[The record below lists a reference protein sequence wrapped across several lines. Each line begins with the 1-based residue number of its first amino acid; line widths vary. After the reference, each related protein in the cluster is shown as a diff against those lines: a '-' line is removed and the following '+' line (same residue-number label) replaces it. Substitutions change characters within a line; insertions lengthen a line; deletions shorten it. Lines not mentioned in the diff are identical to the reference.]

1 MNSYSTRFL
10 SIFFLCMSLACNA
23 VSSTKTVAIVK
34 EFSENT
40 PLSNVKDEQTAVF
53 AGGCFWGVEAVFEHV
68 KGVTDVKSGYAGG
81 TAQTAEYETVSTG
94 ETGHAESV
102 IVTFDP
108 SQVTY
113 QQLLK
118 VFFYIAHNPTELNRQ
133 GPDTGT
139 QYRSAIFYANDEQ
152 KRLAHNYIDELTKS
166 KVFKRPIVTQVVALD
181 KFYPAEKYHQDY
193 LKHHPDEPYIVI
205 NDKPKVE
212 NLRTKFPEL
221 YVSR

>member
-1 MNSYSTRFL
+1 MNYYSFRFL
-10 SIFFLCMSLACNA
+10 SIFLLCLTLACNA
-23 VSSTKTVAIVK
+23 VSSTKTDLVK
-34 EFSENT
+34 ESSENA
-40 PLSNVKDEQTAVF
+40 PLSTVKDEQTAVF

-68 KGVTDVKSGYAGG
+68 KGVTDVKSGYSGG
-81 TAQTAEYETVSTG
+81 TAKTAEYETVSTG

-102 IVTFDP
+102 IVTFDS

-152 KRLAHNYIDELTKS
+152 KRLAQNYIDELTTS
-166 KVFKRPIVTQVVALD
+166 KAFKRPIVTQVVALD

-205 NDKPKVE
+205 NDQPKVE
-212 NLRTKFPEL
+212 NLRQKFPDL
-221 YVSR
+221 YVSK

>member
-1 MNSYSTRFL
+1 MNYYTFRFL
-10 SIFFLCMSLACNA
+10 SIFLLCLTFVCNA
-23 VSSTKTVAIVK
+23 VSSSKTTDFVK
-34 EFSENT
+34 ESSENAPPST
-40 PLSNVKDEQTAVF
+40 IKDVQTAVF

-68 KGVTDVKSGYAGG
+68 KGVTDVKSGYSGG
-81 TAQTAEYETVSTG
+81 TAKTAEYETVSTG

-133 GPDTGT
+133 GPDSGT
-139 QYRSAIFYANDEQ
+139 QYRSAIFYANNEQ
-152 KRLAHNYIDELTKS
+152 KRLAQSYIDELTKS
-166 KVFKRPIVTQVVALD
+166 KAFKRPIVTQVIALG

-205 NDKPKVE
+205 NDMPKVE
-212 NLRTKFPEL
+212 NLRQKFPDL
-221 YVSR
+221 YVSK